1 MDLGIAYGLLAAFCW
16 GAGDIFAR
24 GASRTGGT
32 FRTLLVVQLI
42 AVPALLAAG
51 LAFGLLHPS
60 DVNTSPETLLA
71 AAGIGLV
78 ILGGAGLLYHG
89 FAIGNIALV
98 SPIAASYSAI
108 TALLA
113 ITISGEHPTTPQ
125 LAGIV
130 VTLIGVILTSV
141 VPGRPSPEPAQQP
154 RTRRLRLAPG
164 LLEALLSLFIFGA
177 AYWAM
182 RYVVH
187 PLGGYTVVFVQKVG
201 DLVALVLLAIILGLR
216 HLQQRRR
223 KDTAPDAVPAEKS
236 RRSLKRGLLFTTFI
250 VPMAILDTAANIAY
264 TLGIT
269 VSLTSIVAVLSSLFS
284 PITVLLAWIFL
295 RERLY
300 RWQWLGVLAIFVGV
314 VSSACETTR
323 AVYFLEG
330 RGTDK

>member
-1 MDLGIAYGLLAAFCW
+1 MDFGIVFGLAAALCW

-32 FRTLLVVQLI
+32 FRTLLVVQII
-42 AVPALLAAG
+42 AAPAMLAGG
-51 LAFGLLHPS
+51 LALGLLGPS
-60 DVNTSPETLLA
+60 DLNASPEALA
-71 AAGIGLV
+71 AAVGIGLV
-78 ILGGAGLLYHG
+78 ILGGAGLLYHA

-113 ITISGEHPTTPQ
+113 LTLSGEQPTTPQ

-130 VTLIGVILTSV
+130 ITLVGVILTSL
-141 VPGRPSPEPAQQP
+141 VPGRPTPEAAQRP
-154 RTRRLRLAPG
+154 RTGPLRLAPG
-164 LLEALLSLFIFGA
+164 LLGALASLFIFGV

-182 RYVVH
+182 RYPVST
-187 PLGGYTVVFVQKVG
+187 LGGYTVVFAQKVG
-201 DLVALVLLAIILGLR
+201 NLVALVILTIILSPRWLF
-216 HLQQRRR
+216 RR
-223 KDTAPDAVPAEKS
+223 KNKPDAPVEGSPVEGS
-236 RRSLKRGLLFTTFI
+236 PRGFKRVLLFAAFV
-250 VPMAILDTAANIAY
+250 VPMAILDTGANIAY

-314 VSSACETTR
+314 VLVS
-323 AVYFLEG
+323 L
-330 RGTDK
+330 